1 MYRGIQQQVLH
12 RQVVNADQFQ
22 KSIEPKGEGNEFSTD
37 ESERTRKNM
46 AVIMASKS
54 NISRS
59 TTWLSRKTT
68 TDTSKMYSE
77 EDYDED
83 IDGSQF

>member
-1 MYRGIQQQVLH
+1 
-12 RQVVNADQFQ
+12 
-22 KSIEPKGEGNEFSTD
+22 
-37 ESERTRKNM
+37 M

-83 IDGSQF
+83 IDGS